1 MPNASLTIDGTEVV
15 SKADGVIALKNINL
29 DQTWTY
35 RTAQTTTS
43 GTEFDFTSIPSGT
56 SEINVVMQGISL
68 TGTDHLLVQIGDSEG
83 FETTGYVSAGT
94 YQVTGNATSGGG
106 TYSTAGFV
114 VHLGIGTSLLY
125 INYKINR
132 ASANGTLWTANF
144 DGALS
149 TTAGGSGGGI
159 KELSSELTQLR
170 VTRTGS
176 DTFDAG
182 SVFVFYR

>member
-1 MPNASLTIDGTEVV
+1 MPNASLKLGNTEVF
-15 SKADGVIALKNINL
+15 SEASGVVTLKNVNF

-35 RTAQTTTS
+35 TNSQATTS
-43 GTEFDFTSIPSGT
+43 GTAFDFTGIPSGT

-68 TGTDHLLVQIGDSEG
+68 SGTDNLIVQIGDSG
-83 FETTGYVSAGT
+83 GIETTGYVSAGA
-94 YQVTGNATSGGG
+94 YQVTGTSTAGGG
-106 TYSTAGFV
+106 SYSTAGFV
-114 VHLGIGTSLLY
+114 VHLGTGTSLLHV
-125 INYKINR
+125 NYKINR
-132 ASANGTLWTANF
+132 ASSNGPLWTANF

-182 SVFVFYR
+182 SVFIFYR